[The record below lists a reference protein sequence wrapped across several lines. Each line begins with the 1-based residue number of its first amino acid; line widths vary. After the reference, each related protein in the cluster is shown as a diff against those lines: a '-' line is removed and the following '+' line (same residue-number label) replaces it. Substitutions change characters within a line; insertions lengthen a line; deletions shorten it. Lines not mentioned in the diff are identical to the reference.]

1 MCVTPARIAAVT
13 SSAVRD
19 LTAATLRDG
28 SAYTTGRPVIA
39 YGAGGAWRS
48 ATNQAE
54 ILTQLLPLCEVEVL
68 EKNQEAQYSCL
79 ASMEAFRSTLLP
91 GQPVLVIDQGGGS
104 LELACGLID
113 AGGEIIIKGCES
125 LPLGTVELSGFFV
138 EAETIR
144 TGYENVQKYINRE
157 LERHK
162 PFAAFGNL
170 PPEYVFGLGSTIT
183 ELAQLL
189 NKTDQSRKSLR
200 GLHGSFIA
208 TETIRSLIKG
218 TDAQLDV
225 PKSVLGDR
233 IGIDGDMSTFFGGVL
248 SYYTLLEKYH
258 TDGITVNRQGLRY
271 GVLLGRCG
279 YPYQVDLPK

>member
-1 MCVTPARIAAVT
+1 M
-13 SSAVRD
+13 SS
-19 LTAATLRDG
+19 TAG
-28 SAYTTGRPVIA
+28 
-39 YGAGGAWRS
+39 
-48 ATNQAE
+48 TNQAE